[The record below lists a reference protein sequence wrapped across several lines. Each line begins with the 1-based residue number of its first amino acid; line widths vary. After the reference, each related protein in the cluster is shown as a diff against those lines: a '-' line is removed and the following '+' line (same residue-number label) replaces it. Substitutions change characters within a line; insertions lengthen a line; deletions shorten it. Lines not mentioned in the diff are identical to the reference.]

1 MAIDSNAPNKATK
14 SPVVSVV
21 MPVYNVQDY
30 IETAVESVLTQ
41 TFTRFELIVIDD
53 ESPDDS
59 IARIQ

>member
-41 TFTRFELIVIDD
+41 TFTRFELIVIDL
-53 ESPDDS
+53 SL
-59 IARIQ
+59 IHI